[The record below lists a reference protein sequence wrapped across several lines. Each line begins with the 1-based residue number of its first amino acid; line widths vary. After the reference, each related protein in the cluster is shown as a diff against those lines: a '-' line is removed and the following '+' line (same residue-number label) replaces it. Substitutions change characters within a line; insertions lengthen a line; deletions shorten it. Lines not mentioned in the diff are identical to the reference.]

1 MWENFVENLK
11 SILICKNISAN
22 TKQKFRMTANEDK
35 RGILKEYLG
44 NISIEK
50 SEKLKNRFHLL
61 KVWEWRTDEKW
72 QKFAVGC

>member
-1 MWENFVENLK
+1 
-11 SILICKNISAN
+11 
-22 TKQKFRMTANEDK
+22 MTANEDK

-61 KVWEWRTDEKW
+61 KVWE
-72 QKFAVGC
+72 